1 MPDRDPAD
9 AYPPIGDYAL
19 IGDCRSGALVSK
31 GGSIDWLC
39 WPQFDSSSFFA
50 ALLDRERGGRFSVRP
65 AGEYEV
71 SRRYVEETAVLETTF
86 RTGTGTLRLTDC
98 FPVASEAAKS
108 GLLWPEHL
116 ILRRVECTGGEVE
129 VEVVCDPRPRYGREE
144 PRLEDR
150 GALGFWYVAGREA
163 LALRSEVP
171 LGPRDGSWG
180 GRPGVSGRERLRA
193 GEERWLSLAYTDED
207 PAVVPAHGEEARRK
221 LQSTLDWWAAWAA
234 GCRYEGPH
242 RAAVVRSAITLK
254 LLTYAPSGAV
264 IAALTTSLPEAI
276 GGVRNWDYRYCWL
289 RDASI
294 TLTSFLD
301 LDRQAEAAAFFSWI
315 LHSTR
320 LTQPEL
326 QVLYDVHGETRL
338 PERELDHLEGYRGSR
353 PVRVGNDARGQL
365 QLDVYGEV
373 ADAAIRYVRRGG
385 ALSRPAGRML
395 AGLGD
400 VVCRRWREPDEGI
413 WEIRSGRVH
422 HTFSKALCWAALD
435 RLLELAER
443 GDLRLSA
450 GRRERF
456 ERERRAIREAV
467 EEEGFDEE
475 LGSYVSVFGGRA
487 VDVSLLLLARYG
499 YADPTGERMLGT
511 CRRVQER
518 LGVNGLLYRYDG
530 YDDGLPPGEG
540 AFGIASFWQADCWC
554 RQGKMDEAEA
564 IFERVLGFAN
574 DVGLFAEEI
583 DPETGAC
590 LGNFPQAY
598 THAGL
603 IEAALTLEAARGEAP
618 AERVEPEPEER
629 EEVKP

>member
-1 MPDRDPAD
+1 MPDRDPPD
-9 AYPPIGDYAL
+9 GYPPIGDYAL

-39 WPQFDSSSFFA
+39 WPQFASPSFFA
-50 ALLDRERGGRFSVRP
+50 ALLDRERGGRFAVRP
-65 AGEYEV
+65 VGEHEV

-98 FPVASEAAKS
+98 FPVASEAAKA

-116 ILRRVECTGGEVE
+116 ILRRAECTAGEVE
-129 VEVVCDPRPRYGREE
+129 VEVVCDPRPRYGLEE

-171 LGPRDGSWG
+171 LGARDGSWG

-207 PAVVPAHGEEARRK
+207 PAVVPAHGEEARRT
-221 LQSTLDWWAAWAA
+221 LQGTLDWWSAWAA

-242 RAAVVRSAITLK
+242 REAVVRSAITLK

-264 IAALTTSLPEAI
+264 IAALTTSLPEKI

-301 LDRQAEAAAFFSWI
+301 LDRQAEATAFFSWI

-385 ALSRPAGRML
+385 ALSRAAGRML

-413 WEIRSGRVH
+413 WEIRSGRFH
-422 HTFSKALCWAALD
+422 HTFSKALCWTTLD
-435 RLLELAER
+435 RLLELHDR
-443 GDLRLSA
+443 DDLRLSE
-450 GRRERF
+450 RQRVRFTRERS
-456 ERERRAIREAV
+456 AIRAAV
-467 EEEGFDEE
+467 EEEGYDEE
-475 LGSYVSVFGGRA
+475 LGSYVSVFGGRE
-487 VDVSLLLLARYG
+487 VDASLLLLGRFG
-499 YADPTGERMLGT
+499 YADPAGERMLGT

-518 LGVNGLLYRYDG
+518 LGVNGFLYRYLG
-530 YDDGLPPGEG
+530 YEDGLPRGEG

-554 RQGKMDEAEA
+554 RQGRVDEAEA
-564 IFERVLGFAN
+564 IFERVLGAAN
-574 DVGLFAEEI
+574 DLGLFGEEI

-603 IEAALTLEAARGEAP
+603 IDAALTLQAARGGTAP
-618 AERVEPEPEER
+618 AEPVEDERAEVEP
-629 EEVKP
+629 